1 MINVMQQALNKIETL
16 PKETQ
21 EICGKNILKNVDK
34 LLRLRADVQEG
45 LFSAQTERLYTMDEM
60 WLDFEKKHEV

>member
-1 MINVMQQALNKIETL
+1 MTNTMQKAMSAVATL
-16 PKETQ
+16 PVEARD
-21 EICGKNILKNVDK
+21 ICAESIIKNVDK